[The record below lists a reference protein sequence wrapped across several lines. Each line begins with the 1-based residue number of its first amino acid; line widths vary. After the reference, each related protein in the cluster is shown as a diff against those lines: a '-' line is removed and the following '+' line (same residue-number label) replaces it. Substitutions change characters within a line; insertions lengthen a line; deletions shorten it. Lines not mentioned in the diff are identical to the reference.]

1 MNIAIDY
8 DGTYSRDK
16 EMWSSVCQSMINIG
30 HKVFCIT
37 KRYKQLGEE
46 IRKNILSEIP
56 IIFVE
61 TRYKKQTT
69 LKMRLPIDVWIDDK
83 PESIAPALPIFYGRR
98 KK

>member
-8 DGTYSRDK
+8 DDTYSRDK
-16 EMWSSVCQSMINIG
+16 KMWSSVCQSMIKNG

-37 KRYKQLGEE
+37 KRRKQLGKE
-46 IRKNILSEIP
+46 IRKNILREIP

-83 PESIAPALPIFYGRR
+83 PESITPTPPLFYGR

>member
-8 DGTYSRDK
+8 DDTYSRDK
-16 EMWSSVCQSMINIG
+16 KMWSSVCQSMIKNG

-37 KRYKQLGEE
+37 KIRKQLGKE
-46 IRKNILSEIP
+46 IRKNILREIP

-83 PESIAPALPIFYGRR
+83 PESITPTLPLFYGR